1 MIGVE
6 DMVNSTAEQAGS
18 EFDQAGYQKKSLA
31 QGAYDKLL
39 DLIIT
44 RKILPGTVV
53 QERMLSSMLD
63 ISRTP
68 AREALY
74 RLESDGFLTRISNRI
89 VTVREISLRDI
100 IEILHIR
107 KLLEVE
113 SVSLAVGRIPLEEL
127 DMCEQ
132 AIRNLLALSDPS
144 VSEDWEVDD
153 HFHSMVA
160 RYSGNDHIL
169 KMVMDL
175 RMKTR
180 IFNIKRVPERYVKGH
195 EEHLVMIEAFRR
207 GDGDRAKQQMHDH
220 LENVRESI
228 IRKLSEI

>member
-1 MIGVE
+1 
-6 DMVNSTAEQAGS
+6 MVSTVVGTVGP
-18 EFDQAGYQKKSLA
+18 DQEGFQKKSLA
-31 QGAYDKLL
+31 QAAYDGLL

-44 RKILPGTVV
+44 RKILPGTVI
-53 QERMLSSMLD
+53 QERMMSSMFE

-74 RLESDGFLTRISNRI
+74 RLESDGFLTRVSSRTI
-89 VTVREISLRDI
+89 TVREISIRDI
-100 IEILHIR
+100 IEFLHIR

-113 SVSLAVGRIPLEEL
+113 SVSLATGRIPMQEL
-127 DMCEQ
+127 DDCEG
-132 AIRNLLALSDPS
+132 AIRDLLALQDPS
-144 VSEDWEVDD
+144 VGQDWEVDD
-153 HFHSMVA
+153 RFHSMVA
-160 RYSGNDHIL
+160 RYSGNQHLL

-195 EEHLVMIEAFRR
+195 EEHLEMIEAFRK
-207 GDGDRAKQQMHDH
+207 GDGELARKQMQDH
-220 LENVRESI
+220 LEHVRDSI